1 MAVEWDR
8 VGQPRF
14 DRIVEALVHR
24 LYDDTAVVQAVN
36 GRGGDRGIDIR
47 AVSGNRLRIF
57 QLKYYPDGFATSMKG
72 RRPSIK
78 ESFERAIEHDP
89 YEWILVVPCTVTDS
103 ERAFVEGL
111 PKERNVKVR
120 IMDRAELDDRLAAHR
135 DIEASFT
142 RDQLF
147 EAAKVYGQ
155 EKAILRRGPRDLAK
169 RVKRLGRVAD
179 EVDPHWT
186 MDFAREGDKVIQT
199 LRGKHP
205 RAHEVSPIS
214 LTFAGHSQGLTPE
227 LSSAMTRAFGYGV
240 AEEVVLPPEAVKR
253 LTISGPDWLTK
264 TFKNV
269 EVTWRPTGPAP
280 GAGAPAELAFVDGQ
294 GRVTASYT
302 GRLNGL
308 GSGSLG
314 RSIDV
319 AVPGGQIRILN
330 PFDGAV
336 PPKLAY
342 NFSLEGLAPHDAM
355 KALRLRRR
363 LLEGGDFQVTVDGS
377 TAGAGRLS
385 RAASDDVMRRL
396 EQLYLFAEDLD
407 VVQRHC
413 EQYFPVPFELPAV
426 DRIALRMARLLVDG
440 RCVASPF
447 SRTLTLTVT
456 GAEDP
461 AMRQLL
467 SGSPQ
472 SVRLATPDCA
482 VQIAGRSLDL
492 GAACVFHT
500 RVVAQ
505 DGPSALA
512 ALDAGAVERE
522 IILRPADGEQFRMF
536 LADTPDDGLPLTPA
550 PFGLDGYP
558 EPR

>member
-47 AVSGNRLRIF
+47 VVSGNRLRIF

-78 ESFERAIEHDP
+78 ESFQRAIEHDP

-111 PKERNVKVR
+111 SEERNVKVR
-120 IMDRAELDDRLAAHR
+120 IMDRAELDDRLAAHS

-142 RDQLF
+142 RDQLL

-169 RVKRLGRVAD
+169 RLKKLGRVAD

-214 LTFAGHSQGLTPE
+214 LTFAGRTQGLTPE

-269 EVTWRPTGPAP
+269 EVAWRPAGPVP
-280 GAGAPAELAFVDGQ
+280 GAGTPAELAFVDGQ
-294 GRVTASYT
+294 GRVTASYA
-302 GRLNGL
+302 GLLNGL
-308 GSGSLG
+308 VQEPWGARSTSPCQVARSGF
-314 RSIDV
+314 SIPSTTPSPEACLHVLPRGPRTARCD
-319 AVPGGQIRILN
+319 
-330 PFDGAV
+330 
-336 PPKLAY
+336 
-342 NFSLEGLAPHDAM
+342 EGPAA
-355 KALRLRRR
+355 AAA
-363 LLEGGDFQVTVDGS
+363 LLEGRGFQVTVDGR

-385 RAASDDVMRRL
+385 RAASDDVVRRL
-396 EQLYLFAEDLD
+396 EQLHLFVEDLD

-467 SGSPQ
+467 RGSPQ
-472 SVRLATPDCA
+472 SVRLTTPDCA

-492 GAACVFHT
+492 GTACMFHT

-505 DGPSALA
+505 DGLSALA
-512 ALDAGAVERE
+512 ALDAGAVEKE
-522 IILRPADGEQFRMF
+522 IILRPADDEQFRMF

-550 PFGLDGYP
+550 PFGLDGYA